1 MKTAFITGI
10 SGQDGA
16 YLAALLLK
24 KGYNVIGL
32 TRTYTSGKLAGLKYL
47 GIDADVLL
55 EECDLLDFS
64 SILKLLKKH
73 NPHEIYNLSAQSSV
87 GVSFEQP
94 IGTISYNILSVL
106 NILESIRLINPSIR
120 FYQAS
125 SSEIYGKVENLPITL
140 NSPMHPVSPYAIS
153 KASAYWIT
161 TNYRESYSIFSV
173 NGILFN
179 HESYLRSGNFF
190 IKKVIQAALEIS
202 KGLRSDL
209 CVGNLDIKR
218 DFGYAPKYVEAMY
231 LSLQQETAGD
241 YIICSGQSISLRE
254 VVYHVFDRFNIPHD
268 KVVSDP
274 NLFRPNEIDNLYGEN
289 RSSISNLNWSYD
301 LNFLDVLDL
310 LIDEEIKNNG

>member
-16 YLAALLLK
+16 YLSALLLK
-24 KGYNVIGL
+24 KGYKVIGL

-47 GIDADVLL
+47 GVDADVLL

-64 SILKLLKKH
+64 SILKLLKKYQ
-73 NPHEIYNLSAQSSV
+73 PQEIYNLSAQSSV

-125 SSEIYGKVENLPITL
+125 SSEIYGKAEKLPITL
-140 NSPMHPVSPYAIS
+140 DSPMRPVSPYAIS

-161 TNYRESYSIFSV
+161 TNYRDSYSLYSV
-173 NGILFN
+173 NGVLFN
-179 HESYLRSGNFF
+179 HESFLRSGNFF
-190 IKKVIQAALEIS
+190 IKKVIRAAFEIS
-202 KGLRSDL
+202 KGTRKDLR
-209 CVGNLDIKR
+209 VGNLDIKR

-254 VVYHVFDRFNIPHD
+254 VVFHVFDRFGISHD
-268 KVVSDP
+268 KVISDP
-274 NLFRPNEIDNLYGEN
+274 DLFRPNEIDNLYGEN
-289 RSSISNLNWSYD
+289 SSSVSKLEWSYD
-301 LNFLDVLDL
+301 LNFLNVLDL

>member
-16 YLAALLLK
+16 YLAALLLN

-64 SILKLLKKH
+64 SILKLLKKYQP
-73 NPHEIYNLSAQSSV
+73 NEIYNLSAQSSV

-190 IKKVIQAALEIS
+190 IKKVIQSALEIS

-231 LSLQQETAGD
+231 LSLQQETAND

-289 RSSISNLNWSYD
+289 SSSISNLKWSYD